1 MRTHRH
7 IVAAFRLQVPTA
19 AEGAIFRSPPPI
31 DLPALLGRAVARCL
45 VADRM
50 RSASFGE
57 ARDVVTQRVLQR
69 SDGALE
75 WESPGRERSAHAL

>member
-1 MRTHRH
+1 VSCR
-7 IVAAFRLQVPTA
+7 
-19 AEGAIFRSPPPI
+19 PPPKERSFAHRRRSTCR
-31 DLPALLGRAVARCL
+31 PVSLGRAVARRL

-75 WESPGRERSAHAL
+75 WESPGRERSAHAV